1 MLAHPRRLQQITI
14 LGATGSIGG
23 STLDVVHRH
32 RQRYAVFALTASTQV
47 DRLAGLCQRFNP
59 KYAVM
64 ADTASA
70 ERLRRILHE
79 AGNQTEVLAGA
90 EALAEVSS
98 ATEVDIVMSAI
109 VGAAGL
115 KPTLAAVRAGK
126 KVLLANKET
135 LVMSGALFM
144 DEVAKSGAVLLPIDS
159 EHNAVFQA
167 LPHDYQSNPDA
178 AGVRRILLTA
188 SGGPFRNTPLDQL
201 EQVTPEQACAH
212 PTWQMGKKIS
222 VDSATM
228 MNKGLEV
235 IEAHW
240 LFAVPPQ
247 RIEVIVHPQ
256 SVIHS
261 MVDYVDGS
269 VVAQLGYPDMR
280 IPIAHALAWPERI
293 ASGVSALDLFDI
305 GTVSFER
312 PSFER
317 FPCLGLAYQS
327 LQRGGLAPAV
337 LNAANEEAVAA
348 FLGRKLGFRAITEVI
363 TATLARAD
371 TSAPAT
377 SIEGVLDADAG
388 ARRIAREEID
398 RIFARRQVS

>member
-1 MLAHPRRLQQITI
+1 MFAHSLRLQQITI
-14 LGATGSIGG
+14 LGATGSIGS

-32 RQRYAVFALTASTQV
+32 RQRYAVFALTANTQV

-59 KYAVM
+59 RYAVM
-64 ADTASA
+64 ADVASA
-70 ERLRRILHE
+70 DRLRQILQE
-79 AGNQTEVLAGA
+79 AGSHTEVLGGPD
-90 EALAEVSS
+90 ALAEVSR
-98 ATEVDIVMSAI
+98 APEVDMVMSAI

-144 DEVAKSGAVLLPIDS
+144 NEVARSGAVLLPIDS
-159 EHNAVFQA
+159 EHNAVFQS
-167 LPHDYQSNPDA
+167 LPRDYQGAPDA

-188 SGGPFRNTPLDQL
+188 SGGPFRNTPLEQL
-201 EQVTPEQACAH
+201 ENVTPEQACAH

-222 VDSATM
+222 VDSASM

-261 MVDYVDGS
+261 MVDYIDGS
-269 VVAQLGYPDMR
+269 VIAQLGYPDMR
-280 IPIAHALAWPERI
+280 IAIAHALAWPERI

-327 LQRGGLAPAV
+327 LQSGGVAPAV

-348 FLGRKLGFRAITEVI
+348 FLDKKLGFCAIAEVI
-363 TATLARAD
+363 TATLARAN
-371 TSAPAT
+371 TTIPAT
-377 SIEGVLDADAG
+377 SIEVVLEADAE

-398 RIFARRQVS
+398 KIFARRKSS